1 MRRNPNISN
10 LSLLPKQ
17 DLSLL
22 SRLEKERHLNYV
34 PIDLNSNKITID
46 SYLSVDNCTN
56 ITNEYKR
63 DLCSL
68 LSKYESLI
76 ITEKKSI
83 DDKDRNNILTTNI
96 IKELILI
103 LISIVK
109 FRYIIIILETINK
122 NINKNINNRPIIE
135 ELYINNSLEYTSVV
149 STLINIF
156 KRKSE
161 YVDYNIHNPNT
172 EETQRKLKY
181 TEYKN
186 ILETNFD
193 TSEHFI
199 EYIEYDTLK
208 CSELINKII
217 YYIKNELSEQYKQL
231 KEYYIDNPQIDIDNQ
246 DKIVSYYFNKYNLK
260 SEIEKISKDFDV
272 YEQNRPS
279 TVYYKK
285 YLKYKQ
291 KYLEYKQKYKEQIN
305 Q

>member
-22 SRLEKERHLNYV
+22 PRLERERHLNYV

-46 SYLSVDNCTN
+46 SHLSVDNCTN

-122 NINKNINNRPIIE
+122 NINIDNRHIIE
-135 ELYINNSLEYTSVV
+135 ELYINNSLEYASVV

-161 YVDYNIHNPNT
+161 YVDYNIHNLNT

-208 CSELINKII
+208 CNELINKII

-231 KEYYIDNPQIDIDNQ
+231 KEYYIDNPQIDIDSQ
-246 DKIVSYYFNKYNLK
+246 DKLVNFYFNKYKLS
-260 SEIEKISKDFDV
+260 SEIEKISKDFNV

-279 TVYYKK
+279 TAYYKK
-285 YLKYKQ
+285 YLNYKQ
-291 KYLEYKQKYKEQIN
+291 KYLKLKQQIN